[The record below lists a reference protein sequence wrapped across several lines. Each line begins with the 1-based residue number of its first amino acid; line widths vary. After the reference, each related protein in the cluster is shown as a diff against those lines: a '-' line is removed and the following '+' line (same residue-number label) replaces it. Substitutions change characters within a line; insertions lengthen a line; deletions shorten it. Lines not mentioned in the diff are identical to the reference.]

1 MKKEREFL
9 SKNLGSKESNVSLK
23 ILEII
28 SSIRSNWKS
37 SITNSFFEEGMK
49 KEREKESFA
58 MNIRVFIRR
67 RDGYGYG
74 MEI

>member
-49 KEREKESFA
+49 KERKREFLSKNLGSKESNVSLKILF
-58 MNIRVFIRR
+58 
-67 RDGYGYG
+67 
-74 MEI
+74 

>member
-1 MKKEREFL
+1 M
-9 SKNLGSKESNVSLK
+9 SLK

-49 KEREKESFA
+49 KEKKREFLSKNLGSKESNVSLKILF
-58 MNIRVFIRR
+58 
-67 RDGYGYG
+67 
-74 MEI
+74 